1 MNLYSI
7 KPRFQQALRAVER
20 PLVRRRVHPDV
31 LTLSAL
37 GLSILGGAA
46 LAASRWLPWLLLLI
60 PAIVF
65 LRLALNALDGMVAK
79 DLGVARPWG
88 EVLNE
93 FSDRLSDVAL
103 FSGLAFVPEVEL
115 PLATAVIAVML
126 LTSYAGILSK
136 AAGGPRQYGGVM
148 GKADRMLLLAAASV
162 AAFMLGPWVVDYA
175 LLLMAAGLLV
185 TLALRLRKTHANLKG
200 LRLKQPTDKTPS
212 RQ

>member
-37 GLSILGGAA
+37 GISILGGVA
-46 LAASRWLPWLLLLI
+46 LAASRWQPGLLLVI
-60 PAIVF
+60 PVIVL

-103 FSGLAFVPEVEL
+103 FGGLAFVPKVEL
-115 PLATAVIAVML
+115 PVATAAIALML
-126 LTSYAGILSK
+126 LSSYAGILSK

-162 AAFMLGPWVVDYA
+162 VAFIVGPWVMDYA
-175 LLLMAAGLLV
+175 LMVMAAGLLA
-185 TLALRLRKTHANLKG
+185 TLALRLGKTHADLKG
-200 LRLKQPTDKTPS
+200 LRL
-212 RQ
+212 R